1 MKLDVVSLDNKKSG
15 SIDLDDAV
23 FGLEARADL
32 LARAVKWQLAKRR
45 SGNHKVKGRSE
56 VSATGTK
63 PFRQKGTGRARQGTR
78 VAPQMRGGG
87 IVFGPH
93 VRDHSHDMPKKVRK
107 LALKTALSAKQA
119 EGKLVILDEATLKAP
134 KTADLVKKLAALGW
148 GKTLIIDGESI
159 DENFARAARNI
170 VGIDVLPSVGANV
183 YDILRRDTLVLT
195 KGAVDK
201 LVERLK

>member
-148 GKTLIIDGESI
+148 GKALIIDGESI

>member
-1 MKLDVVSLDNKKSG
+1 MKLDVVSLENKKAG
-15 SIDLDDAV
+15 SIDLDESV

-45 SGNHKVKGRSE
+45 SGNHQVKGRSD
-56 VSATGTK
+56 VAIHKTK
-63 PFRQKGTGRARQGTR
+63 PFRQKGTGRARQGF
-78 VAPQMRGGG
+78 AGAAQMRGGG
-87 IVFGPH
+87 IVFGPQT
-93 VRDHSHDMPKKVRK
+93 RDHSHDLPKKVRK

-119 EGKLVILDEATLKAP
+119 EGKLVILDEAKMDAP
-134 KTADLVKKLAALGW
+134 KTADLVKKLTALGW
-148 GKTLIIDGESI
+148 GKALVIDGESI
-159 DENFARAARNI
+159 DDNFARAARNI

-195 KGAVDK
+195 KGAVEK

>member
-15 SIDLDDAV
+15 SIDLDEAV
-23 FGLEARADL
+23 FGLEARGDL

-45 SGNHKVKGRSE
+45 SGNHQVKGRSD

-93 VRDHSHDMPKKVRK
+93 VRDHGHDLPKKVRK

-119 EGKLVILDEATLKAP
+119 EGKLVILDEAKLKAP

-148 GKTLIIDGESI
+148 GKTLIIDGEAI
-159 DENFARAARNI
+159 DDNFARAARNI

>member
-63 PFRQKGTGRARQGTR
+63 PFKQKGTGRARQGTR

-148 GKTLIIDGESI
+148 GKTLIIDGETI
-159 DENFARAARNI
+159 DDNFARAARNI

>member
-78 VAPQMRGGG
+78 VAPQMRG
-87 IVFGPH
+87 
-93 VRDHSHDMPKKVRK
+93 RQ
-107 LALKTALSAKQA
+107 KT
-119 EGKLVILDEATLKAP
+119 E
-134 KTADLVKKLAALGW
+134 
-148 GKTLIIDGESI
+148 
-159 DENFARAARNI
+159 
-170 VGIDVLPSVGANV
+170 
-183 YDILRRDTLVLT
+183 
-195 KGAVDK
+195 
-201 LVERLK
+201 

>member
-170 VGIDVLPSVGANV
+170 IGIDVLPSVGANV

>member
-63 PFRQKGTGRARQGTR
+63 PFRQKGTGRARQGSR

-148 GKTLIIDGESI
+148 GKALIIDGETI
-159 DENFARAARNI
+159 DDNFARAARNI